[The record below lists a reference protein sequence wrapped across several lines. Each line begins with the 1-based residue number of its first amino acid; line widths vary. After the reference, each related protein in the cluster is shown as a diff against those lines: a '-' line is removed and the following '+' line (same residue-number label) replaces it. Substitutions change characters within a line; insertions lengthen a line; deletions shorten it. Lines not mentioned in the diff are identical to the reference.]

1 VNPAVSGLERTVVP
15 GTRLG
20 RYEIITP
27 LASGGMA
34 TVFVGR
40 LLGAAGFHRLVAIKL
55 LHPHVAA
62 DQQFITMFLDEARLA
77 ARIRHPNVVPTLD
90 LQHGPDGHYLVMEL
104 IEGESLLGLLRESV
118 KVNKPVPPPVAIR
131 IMLDVLAGLHAAHT
145 LTGDAGEPLN
155 LVHRDV
161 SPHNILVGVD
171 GTARIV
177 DFGIAR
183 AEERLGTTRDGQV
196 KGKLA
201 YMAPEQ
207 TTSEPV
213 DRRVD
218 VFTAGIVL
226 WETLCGRRLFKG
238 QSDAEVLRKLLDK
251 PIPRLRDMAPMY
263 PEALDDVCARALAR
277 SVGERF
283 DTAAHFA
290 EALERAAEPLGIA
303 TPKQVAAYVRET
315 SGTAID
321 DLMRRVQSFQE
332 GSKLSPRPTPRLELD
347 NPDSAI
353 RPSNGATPAGV
364 AGTDL
369 YALQARRPVV
379 IGAVAALLVL
389 VGAIIATVAILYA
402 SSSSQ
407 PSAAAPRA
415 ASSAPQQPVMTAA
428 ITPTDSAPSIAAE
441 DLPRPTTGALGRPSS
456 LRKATPIALASAPP
470 TPPSAMPSATAAAT
484 KAPPV
489 TPTAQASGAFN
500 PESM

>member
-1 VNPAVSGLERTVVP
+1 MNPAVSGLERTVVP

-40 LLGAAGFHRLVAIKL
+40 VLGAAGFHRLVAIKL

-77 ARIRHPNVVPTLD
+77 ARIRHRNVVPTLD
-90 LQHGPDGHYLVMEL
+90 LQHGPEGHYLVMEL

-118 KVNKPVPPPVAIR
+118 KVNKPMPPPVAVR

-251 PIPRLRDMAPMY
+251 PIPRLRDMAPAY
-263 PEALDDVCARALAR
+263 SEALDDVCARALAR
-277 SVGERF
+277 SVDDRF

-290 EALERAAEPLGIA
+290 EALEHAAQPLGIA
-303 TPKQVAAYVRET
+303 TPKQVGAYVRET
-315 SGTAID
+315 SGAVID
-321 DLMRRVQSFQE
+321 DLMRRVQTFQE

-364 AGTDL
+364 AGTNL

-379 IGAVAALLVL
+379 VGAVAALLVL
-389 VGAIIATVAILYA
+389 VGAIIATVAILYV

-407 PSAAAPRA
+407 PSS
-415 ASSAPQQPVMTAA
+415 ASSGAVASAPPPPVMTAA
-428 ITPTDSAPSIAAE
+428 TTPFDSAPSIAAE
-441 DLPRPTTGALGRPSS
+441 DLPRIATGSSGHPSS
-456 LRKATPIALASAPP
+456 PRKTTPMASAPP
-470 TPPSAMPSATAAAT
+470 SAVPSATAAAT

-489 TPTAQASGAFN
+489 TPTSLASGAFN

>member
-1 VNPAVSGLERTVVP
+1 MDAAWPSRPIRGPSNAEFTGRWWILVLRDWPVNPAVSGLERTVVP

-40 LLGAAGFHRLVAIKL
+40 VLGAAGFHRLVAIKL

-77 ARIRHPNVVPTLD
+77 ARIRHRNVVPTLD
-90 LQHGPDGHYLVMEL
+90 LQHGPEGHYLVMEL

-118 KVNKPVPPPVAIR
+118 KVNKPMPPPVAVR

-251 PIPRLRDMAPMY
+251 PIPRLRDMAPAY
-263 PEALDDVCARALAR
+263 SEALDDVCARALAR
-277 SVGERF
+277 SVDDRF

-290 EALERAAEPLGIA
+290 EALEHAAQPLGIA
-303 TPKQVAAYVRET
+303 TPKQVGAYVRET
-315 SGTAID
+315 SGAVID
-321 DLMRRVQSFQE
+321 DLMRRVQTFQE

-364 AGTDL
+364 AGT
-369 YALQARRPVV
+369 
-379 IGAVAALLVL
+379 
-389 VGAIIATVAILYA
+389 
-402 SSSSQ
+402 
-407 PSAAAPRA
+407 
-415 ASSAPQQPVMTAA
+415 
-428 ITPTDSAPSIAAE
+428 E
-441 DLPRPTTGALGRPSS
+441 S
-456 LRKATPIALASAPP
+456 LR
-470 TPPSAMPSATAAAT
+470 PPSAKACRRRRCGCLARARWRDHRDGCHSLRFVLVTAILRVVRCSGERATATGDDRSDHA
-484 KAPPV
+484 V
-489 TPTAQASGAFN
+489 
-500 PESM
+500 